1 MFSSPV
7 VRTKHNEVGVWDKY
21 CWSHCVLSCKKT
33 FIGNQLKIVVYL
45 NHTFS
50 FIANI
55 FFVFFGSNK
64 GWFFEFSQVSGVVP
78 MIWQYWI
85 ENGQNNTYSHLVTL
99 EDRHTVDRLT
109 EIPKSECWVFAAC
122 HHQPLNTV
130 HIYFLLAPQSE
141 GGALKNNMLR
151 MVKYAIWTWLK
162 SLGLLSFDPHP
173 PTA

>member
-1 MFSSPV
+1 MFSLPV
-7 VRTKHNEVGVWDKY
+7 VRTRHNEVGVWDKY
-21 CWSHCVLSCKKT
+21 CWSHRVLLCKKT
-33 FIGNQLKIVVYL
+33 FIGNQILKRDFKIVIYL

-64 GWFFEFSQVSGVVP
+64 GWFFEFSQVSGVVA

-85 ENGQNNTYSHLVTL
+85 ENCRNNTYSHLVTL

-130 HIYFLLAPQSE
+130 HIYFLLALRS
-141 GGALKNNMLR
+141 GGILINNMLR
-151 MVKYAIWTWLK
+151 MVKYAI
-162 SLGLLSFDPHP
+162 
-173 PTA
+173 